1 MYNDT
6 IYRRRAYRSSTEC
19 KPPAEGREER
29 RGVKVRVR
37 AFAQLREALGADR
50 MMDVP
55 TGATVSTLLALL
67 GAESVQAKEALF
79 EGNGDLKG
87 HVILMKNG
95 RRVPGSEI
103 GATPLAEGDEF
114 ALFPPVAGG

>member
-1 MYNDT
+1 MTLFIEGGHIDPVPSVN
-6 IYRRRAYRSSTEC
+6 
-19 KPPAEGREER
+19 PPAEGREER
-29 RGVKVRVR
+29 RGVNVRVR
-37 AFAQLREALGADR
+37 AFAQLREVLGADR

-55 TGATVSTLLALL
+55 EGATVSSLLALL

-79 EGNGDLKG
+79 EENGDLKG

-95 RRVPGSEI
+95 RRLPRADA
-103 GATPLAEGDEF
+103 GATALAEGDEV

>member
-1 MYNDT
+1 MN
-6 IYRRRAYRSSTEC
+6 
-19 KPPAEGREER
+19 
-29 RGVKVRVR
+29 VRVR

-50 MMDVP
+50 TMDVP
-55 TGATVSTLLALL
+55 AGTTMSTLLALL

-79 EGNGDLKG
+79 EENGDLKG

-95 RRVPGSEI
+95 RRVPRSE
-103 GATPLAEGDEF
+103 GGTNALSEGDEV